1 MRKALVF
8 LLMVSISAPAF
19 ATVQKNDRD
28 GRRGARAE
36 KSDDAD
42 RAERPE
48 RAERPQRAERSE
60 RPEPAQ
66 QRPAQVERVQ
76 RSGGND
82 GRAVRDERREAV
94 QLQVGERRVNRSGD
108 GRVTAPAVVQ
118 RSRSADS
125 VREWRGRERFRENSP
140 TVIQERNRN
149 GREVTRI
156 GGRDSRPVS
165 RVPRQGTQP
174 PISSAVRRLVNHHQW
189 RGDWRGD
196 RRYDWRNHR
205 RRYSSLFNF
214 GFYRD
219 PFGWGYRPFS
229 IGWRMWPNY
238 YQSSYWLND
247 PWQYRL
253 PYAPS
258 GYRWIRYYDDAILV
272 DTWDGQVVDVI
283 RNFFW

>member
-8 LLMVSISAPAF
+8 LLMVGVSARAF
-19 ATVQKNDRD
+19 ATVEENDRN
-28 GRRGARAE
+28 GRRGQRAE
-36 KSDDAD
+36 KSDDGD
-42 RAERPE
+42 RAERP
-48 RAERPQRAERSE
+48 ERPQRAERSE
-60 RPEPAQ
+60 RPERA
-66 QRPAQVERVQ
+66 QRPVQTERVE

-82 GRAVRDERREAV
+82 GRSVRVERRDAV
-94 QLQVGERRVNRSGD
+94 QPQVRER
-108 GRVTAPAVVQ
+108 RVTAPAVVQ

-149 GREVTRI
+149 GRETVRI
-156 GGRDSRPVS
+156 GSRDTRPVS
-165 RVPRQGTQP
+165 RVPRPGTQP
-174 PISSAVRRLVNHHQW
+174 PITAAVRRLVNHQQW

-219 PFGWGYRPFS
+219 PFGWGYQPFS

-238 YQSSYWLND
+238 YQRSYWLND

-253 PYAPS
+253 PYAPA